1 MKTVIFDKTGTL
13 TIGKPIVVGT
23 KLFTSVRLHV
33 FYDTI
38 AAAEVTSSLLTMQ
51 KHKVLFNNKSSVYA
65 NSTFHACQ
73 FLSISKSQRYLDVE
87 VVKNCLDVWKSLKL

>member
-33 FYDTI
+33 FYDTV
-38 AAAEVTSSLLTMQ
+38 AAAEVMSLLLLTLLLFSEPCNIYTLV
-51 KHKVLFNNKSSVYA
+51 KVVCLFCLVCFVCYIE
-65 NSTFHACQ
+65 
-73 FLSISKSQRYLDVE
+73 IS
-87 VVKNCLDVWKSLKL
+87 